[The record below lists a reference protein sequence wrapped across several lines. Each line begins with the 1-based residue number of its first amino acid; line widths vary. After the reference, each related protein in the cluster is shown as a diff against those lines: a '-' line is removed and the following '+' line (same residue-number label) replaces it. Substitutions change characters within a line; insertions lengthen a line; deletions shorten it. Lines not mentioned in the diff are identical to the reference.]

1 MIYLEP
7 IQPVVN
13 LKNDVKE
20 SKIVVLYGPSGA
32 GKTLWKD
39 FLDGELMVAQ
49 VVNIIKTYPRN
60 ILKDVGSE
68 IFRLTDIFTRHF
80 NLFNKVITM
89 TTRPPRDYEK
99 NLVHY
104 RFLTE
109 AEFAKERELGNVL
122 EETENFGFHYGS
134 NKQDIENALKDRN
147 AVIVLDNKGV
157 KKLKEMY
164 GDRIIAIY
172 MQIDAGEM
180 KVRMLT
186 RGESHENIAKRLA
199 SIQDQNHQEAG
210 LSDYV
215 LNSLNRID
223 IVMRDLMDIVLK
235 ECLMRKDIKHIVQPK
250 TAHLSIHTLSED
262 IYNRQAN

>member
-13 LKNDVKE
+13 LKNDIKE
-20 SKIVVLYGPSGA
+20 TKLVVLYGPSGA

-49 VVNIIKTYPRN
+49 IVNIIKTYPRCV
-60 ILKDVGSE
+60 LKDVGSE

-104 RFLTE
+104 RFLSE
-109 AEFAKERELGNVL
+109 EEFAKERELGNVL

-134 NKQDIENALKDRN
+134 NKRDIENALNGRN
-147 AVIVLDNKGV
+147 AVVVLDNKGV
-157 KKLKEMY
+157 RKLKEMY
-164 GDRIIAIY
+164 GDKVIAIY
-172 MQIDAGEM
+172 MQVDADEM
-180 KVRMLT
+180 KARMLA
-186 RGESHENIAKRLA
+186 RGESDENIAKRLA

-223 IVMRDLMDIVLK
+223 IVMRDLMDIVSK

-250 TAHLSIHTLSED
+250 SAHLITSTSSEEE
-262 IYNRQAN
+262 INQQAN